1 MPIPVYNNA
10 HTLSL
15 SPHRAYRK
23 GPKIRLCKSL
33 KIKGHFSQKIQ
44 GTYFKISALYFK
56 IYALCFLQDALCVFR
71 CPHSASQTY
80 IFCGNRLRKNQNK
93 VVLLHHHNKVWRK
106 YAAEVLTKKS

>member
-33 KIKGHFSQKIQ
+33 KIKGHFSQKIY
-44 GTYFKISALYFK
+44 GLY
-56 IYALCFLQDALCVFR
+56 FLQDALCFFALVF
-71 CPHSASQTY
+71 SFSGNGKKAIFASKHGE
-80 IFCGNRLRKNQNK
+80 F
-93 VVLLHHHNKVWRK
+93 
-106 YAAEVLTKKS
+106 

>member
-23 GPKIRLCKSL
+23 DPKIRLCKSL

-44 GTYFKISALYFK
+44 GTYFKIYGLYFLQH
-56 IYALCFLQDALCVFR
+56 ALCFFALVF
-71 CPHSASQTY
+71 SFSGNGKKAIFASKHGE
-80 IFCGNRLRKNQNK
+80 F
-93 VVLLHHHNKVWRK
+93 
-106 YAAEVLTKKS
+106 